1 MYIRLVL
8 LIYTPRI
15 DIDIILVLWDTLMQT
30 SMYDGE
36 YYSPEMYNAFEFE
49 NLTNNKLILYFLK
62 RN

>member
-1 MYIRLVL
+1 
-8 LIYTPRI
+8 
-15 DIDIILVLWDTLMQT
+15 MQI

-49 NLTNNKLILYFLK
+49 NLTNNRLILYFFK